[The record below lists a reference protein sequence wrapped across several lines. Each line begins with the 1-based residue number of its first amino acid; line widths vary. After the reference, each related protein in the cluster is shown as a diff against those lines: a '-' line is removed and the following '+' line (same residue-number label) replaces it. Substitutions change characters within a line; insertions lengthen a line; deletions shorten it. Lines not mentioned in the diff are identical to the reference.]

1 MGTGSNILCFDKAR
15 KFTIFFKE
23 NSIALPQIDPKDVSN
38 FPIEKVA
45 FYQLKQC
52 HNTQGFNR
60 ELQNLPFAS
69 SSPLTTK
76 HSDRYVLAVATI
88 IDYLFVWKSVAK

>member
-1 MGTGSNILCFDKAR
+1 MGKGNKNSCFDKAR

-76 HSDRYVLAVATI
+76 HYDRFLLTVATN
-88 IDYLFVWKSVAK
+88 IDLFICLEVCC